1 VEKFCADF
9 KAGTLPPFVK
19 STPRPANDRHN
30 EHPEL
35 FMVTANTFNEL
46 VLDDTKDV
54 FLDVYADWCG
64 PCVAVGPTI
73 VQLAKVLNHVETLRI
88 CKLDCDENDTDPE
101 YLPETSIPNMKL
113 FPAGNKKNSVKYS
126 ADRTLQSFIKFVHD
140 NAKVKF
146 DLDKALE
153 KANVIQEEIK
163 KEEEARQL
171 SALKNVKK
179 MHSDAEYEET
189 LKKAKEDNKLVVIDF
204 TASWCGPCKKIAP
217 IFAQFSV
224 DFPNV
229 LFLKVD
235 VDELAK
241 SAEEAGV
248 TCMPT
253 FHLIKGG
260 KTLDKLEGANS
271 EQLKTF
277 IVKHAS

>member
-1 VEKFCADF
+1 
-9 KAGTLPPFVK
+9 
-19 STPRPANDRHN
+19 
-30 EHPEL
+30 
-35 FMVTANTFNEL
+35 
-46 VLDDTKDV
+46 
-54 FLDVYADWCG
+54 
-64 PCVAVGPTI
+64 
-73 VQLAKVLNHVETLRI
+73 
-88 CKLDCDENDTDPE
+88 
-101 YLPETSIPNMKL
+101 
-113 FPAGNKKNSVKYS
+113 
-126 ADRTLQSFIKFVHD
+126 
-140 NAKVKF
+140 VKF